1 MSIREIRCEACRTLN
16 RLPDYSVRRIPEC
29 GRCHARLPETR
40 SATTRRMIY
49 RFRVQIAA
57 APMAAI
63 LVWVAL
69 VAMTPGRGTQTLA
82 GATRTT
88 TAPSAAACGQSLSQ
102 GLNVE
107 YDGAENA
114 ADFTITT
121 SPGPFYLVKL
131 DRVAADSSPLLS
143 FIQGG
148 QSLNTRVPLG
158 EFKLKYATGTN
169 WCADAGLFSDDTVF
183 SEANDTFIFSSSHLT
198 VELPLQRD
206 GEVMT
211 KEISRNEFYSR

>member
-1 MSIREIRCEACRTLN
+1 
-16 RLPDYSVRRIPEC
+16 
-29 GRCHARLPETR
+29 
-40 SATTRRMIY
+40 MIY